1 VGGASGANRLSGN
14 AITEA
19 LVFGERA
26 GKMAAQAVLE
36 EEKKASRRIKN
47 WQNLVLDTSR
57 RLEGITQTNG
67 PTGAPTPVALQR
79 ELQQLMSEKVGPFR
93 TEEKLCSALEQIR
106 EWRREI
112 LPSMHISPD
121 QLFNMDLQD
130 WLELRNMLDA
140 AEMVALASLSR
151 RESRGAHQREDFPD
165 QDPNWE
171 KNQVLALEG
180 DVLTIRT
187 EPIVR
192 HVEGKAV

>member
-1 VGGASGANRLSGN
+1 
-14 AITEA
+14 
-19 LVFGERA
+19 
-26 GKMAAQAVLE
+26 
-36 EEKKASRRIKN
+36 
-47 WQNLVLDTSR
+47 
-57 RLEGITQTNG
+57 
-67 PTGAPTPVALQR
+67 
-79 ELQQLMSEKVGPFR
+79 MSEKVGPFR
-93 TEEKLCSALEQIR
+93 TEEKLRSALEQIR

-112 LPSMHISPD
+112 LPRMHISPD
-121 QLFNMDLQD
+121 QPFNMDLQD

-192 HVEGKAV
+192 APVEGTAA